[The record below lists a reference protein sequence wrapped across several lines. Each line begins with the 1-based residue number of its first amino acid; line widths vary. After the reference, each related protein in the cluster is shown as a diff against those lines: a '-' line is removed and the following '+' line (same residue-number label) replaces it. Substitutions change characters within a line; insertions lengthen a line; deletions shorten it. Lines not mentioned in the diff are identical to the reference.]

1 MNCNLMIRSINTN
14 LIQPSICNFNK
25 TINITDVT
33 VRDGLQ
39 SYNKILNVHDRSKIV
54 NYISEL
60 GISDIEVGSLVSD
73 KIIPQMSN
81 SIDVFKSCINKNP
94 NLNYHM
100 LVANNSKIN
109 DIIDNK
115 IKYISFITSPS
126 ESFNQKNINCSVE
139 TSIKNINNMIDKI
152 NYESYIKV
160 YFSCI
165 GGCPYEGEVPLYKI
179 IYTLS
184 QFNKPKIN
192 ELCLSD
198 TLGTLKY
205 EYLDYLLKN
214 MDQDII
220 NKLSIH
226 LHQIY
231 GSNEW
236 KKIIDLCLEYNIRS
250 FDTSLLNLGGCPAA
264 FSKEKKSGNLNLF
277 DFVDYLDSINEPH
290 LIIKDKIKD
299 IENKIQNLI

>member
-1 MNCNLMIRSINTN
+1 MMRSVNTN
-14 LIQPSICNFNK
+14 LIQPSIFNFNK
-25 TINITDVT
+25 IINITDVT

-39 SYNKILNVHDRSKIV
+39 SYNKIINCYDRSKIV

-60 GISDIEVGSLVSD
+60 GIYNIEVGSLVSD
-73 KIIPQMSN
+73 RIIPQMSD
-81 SIDVFKSCINKNP
+81 SINVYKLSMNKNP

-100 LVANNSKIN
+100 LVANNNKIN
-109 DIIDNK
+109 DILENR
-115 IKYISFITSPS
+115 IKNLSFITSPS

-179 IYTLS
+179 VHTLS
-184 QFNKPKIN
+184 QFNNPKIN

-214 MDQDII
+214 IDQNII

-226 LHQIY
+226 LHQIH
-231 GSNEW
+231 GSDEW
-236 KKIIDLCLEYNIRS
+236 KKIIDLCLEYDIRS

-264 FSKEKKSGNLNLF
+264 FSKKKSGNLNLY
-277 DFVDYLDSINEPH
+277 DLIDYLDSINEPH
-290 LIIKDKIKD
+290 LIIKDKIKE

>member
-1 MNCNLMIRSINTN
+1 MIRSINTN
-14 LIQPSICNFNK
+14 LIQPSIFNFNK
-25 TINITDVT
+25 IINITDVT

-39 SYNKILNVHDRSKIV
+39 SYNKNLNARDRSTIV
-54 NYISEL
+54 DYISEL

-81 SIDVFKSCINKNP
+81 SIDVFKLCINKNP

-100 LVANNSKIN
+100 LVANNNKIN

-115 IKYISFITSPS
+115 IKHISFITSPS
-126 ESFNQKNINCSVE
+126 ESFNKKNINCSVE
-139 TSIKNINNMIDKI
+139 DSIKNINNMIDKI

-226 LHQIY
+226 LHQIQ

-236 KKIIDLCLEYNIRS
+236 KKIVDLCLEYDIRS

>member
-1 MNCNLMIRSINTN
+1 MSSNLIKRSINTN
-14 LIQPSICNFNK
+14 IFELLKYNSNK
-25 TINITDVT
+25 HIKITDVT

-39 SYNKILNVHDRSKIV
+39 SYNKILSVNDRTKMV
-54 NYISEL
+54 DYISEL
-60 GISDIEVGSLVSD
+60 GIHNIEVGSLVSD

-109 DIIDNK
+109 DIIENK
-115 IKYISFITSPS
+115 IKHISFITSPS

-139 TSIKNINNMIDKI
+139 TSIKNINNMIEKI
-152 NYESYIKV
+152 NYKSYIKV

-165 GGCPYEGEVPLYKI
+165 GGCPYEGDVPLYKI
-179 IYTLS
+179 IDTIS
-184 QFNKPKIN
+184 QFNKPIIN

-205 EYLDYLLKN
+205 QYLEYLLKN
-214 MDQDII
+214 IDRGII

-226 LHQIY
+226 LHQIQ

-236 KKIIDLCLEYNIRS
+236 KKIVDLCLEYDIRS

-264 FSKEKKSGNLNLF
+264 FSKEKSGNLNLY
-277 DFVDYLDSINEPH
+277 DLVDYLESIGEFH
-290 LIIKDKIKD
+290 LIDKHKIKD